1 MKYTEI
7 AAKAAEN
14 NVFEFGSDWDSESPI
29 SYKNARTLKRYKELC
44 NQHSEVDV
52 KKFDCFFA
60 FSNEQF
66 AKGKASIRSLGEGE
80 KLVSLGGGCYGT
92 KDGADRLFKFYDE
105 VNAKIKD
112 ECDPQ
117 EVYCYEYNN
126 HECCIAFDGDIEAI
140 RLVAR
145 IWGVETAKTIRRKS
159 AFYGV
164 EELFK

>member
-1 MKYTEI
+1 MKHTEI

-14 NVFEFGSDWDSESPI
+14 KAFEFDSNWDSESPI

-44 NQHSEVDV
+44 NQRYEVDV

-66 AKGKASIRSLGEGE
+66 AKGKASIRPLGEGE
-80 KLVSLGGGCYGT
+80 ELVSLGGGCYGT

-105 VNAKIKD
+105 VNAKIKE

-126 HECCIAFDGDIEAI
+126 HESFYAFEGDLDAMKLVISIFGREAAQK
-140 RLVAR
+140 V
-145 IWGVETAKTIRRKS
+145 KRKS
-159 AFYGV
+159 ALYDF
-164 EELFK
+164 EKIQ